1 VAYLVGWAGP
11 LLWAPGKPL
20 AVVRITSILRRIPWF
35 DYSHFGRSPAIAPP
49 DRYRPRKQPKQDRA
63 QETRQRVLD
72 AAAQVFSERGYLKGT
87 TNRIAEIAELSIGSL
102 YQYFPNKDAILRALM
117 DQHVEAGMQMLARRT
132 ADGLPDR
139 LEDTLRLFVRS
150 AIDNHR
156 EDPGLHRVL
165 FEEAPRSPEFLDHL
179 HYLERMAVA
188 STAQLLAAYP
198 EVNVS
203 DPAIAA
209 QIVVATIEALVHRL
223 IATAVPVAAH
233 VAEDAIVTMLCSYL
247 AGGTR

>member
-1 VAYLVGWAGP
+1 MLDLGYAG
-11 LLWAPGKPL
+11 LLWDAEQPL

-63 QETRQRVLD
+63 KETRQRVLD
-72 AAAQVFSERGYLKGT
+72 AAAQVFSERGYSTST
-87 TNRIAEIAELSIGSL
+87 TNRIAEYAQVSIGSL

-117 DQHVEAGMQMLARRT
+117 DQHVEAGMELLVQRT

-139 LEDTLRLFVRS
+139 LEDTLRVFVRS

-179 HYLERMAVA
+179 HHLERIAVA

-203 DPAIAA
+203 DPTTAA
-209 QIVVATIEALVHRL
+209 QVIVATIEALVHRL
-223 IATAVPVAAH
+223 IATPTPVAAD

-247 AGGTR
+247 TGSAR

>member
-1 VAYLVGWAGP
+1 M
-11 LLWAPGKPL
+11 
-20 AVVRITSILRRIPWF
+20 
-35 DYSHFGRSPAIAPP
+35 APP

-63 QETRQRVLD
+63 KETRQRVLD
-72 AAAQVFSERGYLKGT
+72 AAAQVFSERGYSAS
-87 TNRIAEIAELSIGSL
+87 TNRIAEYAELSIGSL

-117 DQHVEAGMQMLARRT
+117 DQHVEAGMALLVRRT

-139 LEDTLRLFVRS
+139 LEDTLRIFVRS

-179 HYLERMAVA
+179 HQLERMAVA
-188 STAQLLAAYP
+188 STAKLLAQYP

-203 DPAIAA
+203 DSATAA
-209 QIVVATIEALVHRL
+209 QIIVATIESLVHRL
-223 IATAVPVAAH
+223 IATPTPVAAD
-233 VAEDAIVTMLCSYL
+233 VTEDAIVVMLCSYL
-247 AGGTR
+247 TGSTG

>member
-1 VAYLVGWAGP
+1 MLDLGYAG
-11 LLWAPGKPL
+11 LLWDAEQPL
-20 AVVRITSILRRIPWF
+20 AVVRITSILRGFPRF
-35 DYSHFGRSPAIAPP
+35 DYSLFGRSPAIAPP

-63 QETRQRVLD
+63 KETRQRVLD
-72 AAAQVFSERGYLKGT
+72 AAAQVFSERGYSTST
-87 TNRIAEIAELSIGSL
+87 TNRIAEYAQVSIGSL

-117 DQHVEAGMQMLARRT
+117 DQHVEAGMELLVQRT

-139 LEDTLRLFVRS
+139 LEDTLRVFVRS

-179 HYLERMAVA
+179 HHLERMAVA

-203 DPAIAA
+203 DPTTAA
-209 QIVVATIEALVHRL
+209 QVIVATIEALVHRL
-223 IATAVPVAAH
+223 IATPTPVAAD

-247 AGGTR
+247 AGSAR